1 VPDSPRAAT
10 APPVEELLCSVLYW
24 LSAEGRQL
32 VVMLIATNGRV
43 RPLHRFTAGLG
54 MRNRHQLTR
63 LLAREHLPT
72 LECLAGWIRLLLW
85 VTAWERHST
94 ALASA
99 SLIDGEDPAVRFR
112 TIKRVANC
120 TWKELKARGSLW
132 ITMELQN
139 RCLAQAEARGSQ
151 RQSA

>member
-1 VPDSPRAAT
+1 
-10 APPVEELLCSVLYW
+10 
-24 LSAEGRQL
+24 
-32 VVMLIATNGRV
+32 
-43 RPLHRFTAGLG
+43 
-54 MRNRHQLTR
+54 
-63 LLAREHLPT
+63 LLAREHLPS
-72 LECLAGWIRLLLW
+72 LESLAGWIRLLLW
-85 VTAWERHST
+85 VTAWETHST

-99 SLIDGEDPAVRFR
+99 SLINGEDPAVRFR

-120 TWKELKARGSLW
+120 TWNQLKARGSLW